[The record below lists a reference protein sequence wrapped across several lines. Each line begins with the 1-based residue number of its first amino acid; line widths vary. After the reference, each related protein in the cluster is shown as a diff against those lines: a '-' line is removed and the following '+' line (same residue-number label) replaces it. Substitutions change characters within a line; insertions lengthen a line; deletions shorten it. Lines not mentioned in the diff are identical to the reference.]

1 MNCLPKTALAS
12 DFLLS
17 AADILF
23 QVMDS
28 DCLAAYEF
36 VDVLASS
43 AYANSILA
51 YILNLLNQEDEES
64 ETFQSVKEA
73 IAGFQRIYA
82 VRHETVLTGW
92 INHLEEDYPGSGLE
106 EEYAQLLEESSQRII
121 EREYLI
127 ACPVDVYVYD
137 EQDELVG
144 SVIHGEVWCG
154 GELTVMAEGSAKT
167 VWLYEGTNYR
177 LELEGTDTGT
187 MDVTSR
193 VLDKDGNV
201 TRTTSYDALPLSES
215 RRAKRS

>member
-1 MNCLPKTALAS
+1 
-12 DFLLS
+12 
-17 AADILF
+17 
-23 QVMDS
+23 MDS

-92 INHLEEDYPGSGLE
+92 INHLEEDYPGSGLA

-144 SVIHGEVWCG
+144 SVIDGEAVSYTH
-154 GELTVMAEGSAKT
+154 L
-167 VWLYEGTNYR
+167 
-177 LELEGTDTGT
+177 
-187 MDVTSR
+187 DV
-193 VLDKDGNV
+193 
-201 TRTTSYDALPLSES
+201 Y
-215 RRAKRS
+215 KRQV